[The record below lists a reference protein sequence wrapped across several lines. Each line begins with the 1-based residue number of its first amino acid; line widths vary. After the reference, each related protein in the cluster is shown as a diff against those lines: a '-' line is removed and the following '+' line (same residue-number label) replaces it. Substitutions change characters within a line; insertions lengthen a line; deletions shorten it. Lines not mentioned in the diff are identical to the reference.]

1 MFINKISSSKSDT
14 INQCLLKYKYRYILK
29 IRDLPSKNED
39 SLQFGSFVHKVFELG
54 YKNNDI
60 KELHRISEEVRGNYK
75 IDKNIE
81 DKLKICIENFL
92 RFNSQLGET
101 VATELAFDIPIAE
114 GIEYTGIIDRVIRGK
129 DGGYLVVDYKT
140 SKSEKSR
147 KMLLDDNQ
155 MKAYAF
161 AISHLYEVPL
171 SKVYCGHY
179 YPLTNNFVTVQF
191 PKILIDEWKRK
202 EIDKVWRIR
211 KKKQDEFPPQKNMF
225 CDWCEYKPMCPA
237 HNDPQVCD
245 KLLEHHRKDVQDK
258 QPEQEGSKG

>member
-1 MFINKISSSKSDT
+1 MFLNKISSSKSDV
-14 INQCLLKYKYRYILK
+14 ISQCLLKYKYRYILK

-39 SLQFGSFVHKVFELG
+39 SLQFGSFIHKVFELG
-54 YKNNDI
+54 FKNNDI
-60 KELHRISEEVRGNYK
+60 KELQKISEEVKGNYK
-75 IDKNIE
+75 LAGKIE
-81 DKLKICIENFL
+81 DKTKICIENFL

-101 VATELAFDIPIAE
+101 VATELVFEIPIAE
-114 GIEYTGIIDRVIRGK
+114 GIDYNGVIDRVIKGK

-147 KMLLDDNQ
+147 KALLDDNQ

-161 AISHLYEVPL
+161 AISTLYNVPL

-179 YPLTNNFVTVQF
+179 YPLSNNFVTVQF

-237 HNDPQVCD
+237 HNDPAACD
-245 KLLEHHRKDVQDK
+245 KLLEEYRNNNSENNNVSAK
-258 QPEQEGSKG
+258 